1 MTFHILGRIIP
12 TDELICF
19 RGVAKNHQT
28 AIIND
33 LEIVLDVVAN
43 DLNVVIP

>member
-1 MTFHILGRIIP
+1 
-12 TDELICF
+12 
-19 RGVAKNHQT
+19 VAKNHQT